1 MLQKR
6 ELLNVYSD
14 STQLLSSTP
23 PPSLLSLI
31 HEHCCEWSSAWHVG
45 FGTQLW
51 QHDFVQGEGKI
62 LSLRGLIPAQE
73 QEGTAHCCVRQPLT
87 HPEQRVERA
96 ADTSH
101 GLKCICLNH
110 S

>member
-1 MLQKR
+1 MLSSAGLPLGKCGMPLSPSTPCAHTSLCCLHLRSRLNQQMLQKR

-51 QHDFVQGEGKI
+51 QHDFVQGEGEI
-62 LSLRGLIPAQE
+62 LSLRGL
-73 QEGTAHCCVRQPLT
+73 
-87 HPEQRVERA
+87 
-96 ADTSH
+96 
-101 GLKCICLNH
+101 
-110 S
+110 